1 MVDTHLHQNSVQDVL
16 DYDRE
21 KELKAFDDTKAG
33 VKGVVDSGI
42 VKVPPM
48 FVIQTN
54 ELSFVEEIQRASETW
69 GFFQIVNHGISE
81 DVMDDMIKGVRRF
94 HEQPTEIKREY
105 YTREKTKKV
114 KFLSNFLLYQSKA
127 ANWRDTLYS
136 AIAPD
141 APNPEELP
149 AACRDIIISYSDNVK
164 RLGVTLLELLSEALG
179 LKPNHLI
186 EMECAVKQELGGHYY
201 PACPEPNR
209 TMGNSAHSDP
219 DFFTILLQDQ
229 TGGLQVLY
237 QNQWIDVTPVT
248 GALVVNLGDLFQARV
263 ALICCSVVPWV
274 PL

>member
-54 ELSFVEEIQRASETW
+54 ELSCETSNSVLSHLQIPVIDLKDIHEGGFLRKQVVEEIQRASETW

-114 KFLSNFLLYQSKA
+114 KFLSNFLLYQGKA

-149 AACRDIIISYSDNVK
+149 AACR
-164 RLGVTLLELLSEALG
+164 
-179 LKPNHLI
+179 
-186 EMECAVKQELGGHYY
+186 Y
-201 PACPEPNR
+201 P
-209 TMGNSAHSDP
+209 
-219 DFFTILLQDQ
+219 
-229 TGGLQVLY
+229 
-237 QNQWIDVTPVT
+237 
-248 GALVVNLGDLFQARV
+248 
-263 ALICCSVVPWV
+263 
-274 PL
+274 